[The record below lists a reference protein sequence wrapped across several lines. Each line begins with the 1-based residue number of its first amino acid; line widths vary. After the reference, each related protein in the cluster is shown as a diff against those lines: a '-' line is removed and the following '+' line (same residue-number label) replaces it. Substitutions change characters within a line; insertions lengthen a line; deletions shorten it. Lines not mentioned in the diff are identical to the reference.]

1 MKIGFIGAGKVGFSL
16 GKFFSQGRIPV
27 TGYYSRHRE
36 SAQEAAEFTGTRQ
49 YDHME
54 DLIRESDAILLTVPD
69 GAISSVFEEIRE
81 FPLTGK
87 QICHCSGAMTVR
99 EAFPGLQETGAYG
112 YSIHPLF
119 PISSKYDAYRELPGA
134 FFCLEGEGPQL
145 EEWKQMISSL
155 GPTVQIIS
163 GESKVRYHAACAI
176 SSNLICA
183 LVQESLELL
192 ESCGFTPEGARK
204 AITPLMRS
212 NLDHI
217 IEAGPVAAL
226 TGPIERN
233 DAATVEKHLHC
244 FPGAQDA
251 ALYRVVSQKLVQVA
265 ERKNPD
271 RDYGPMKELLNEM
284 RR

>member
-16 GKFFSQGRIPV
+16 GKFFSQGGIPV
-27 TGYYSRHRE
+27 TGYCSRHRE
-36 SAQEAAEFTGTRQ
+36 SAQEAAEFTGTKQ
-49 YDHME
+49 YDRME
-54 DLIRESDAILLTVPD
+54 DLIRESDAIVLTVPD

-183 LVQESLELL
+183 LVQESLDLL

-217 IEAGPVAAL
+217 IETGPIAAL

-233 DAATVEKHLHC
+233 DTTTVEKHLHC
-244 FPGAQDA
+244 FPGEQDA
-251 ALYRVVSQKLVQVA
+251 ALYRAVSKKLVQVA

-271 RDYGPMKELLNEM
+271 RDYGPMKELLN
-284 RR
+284 